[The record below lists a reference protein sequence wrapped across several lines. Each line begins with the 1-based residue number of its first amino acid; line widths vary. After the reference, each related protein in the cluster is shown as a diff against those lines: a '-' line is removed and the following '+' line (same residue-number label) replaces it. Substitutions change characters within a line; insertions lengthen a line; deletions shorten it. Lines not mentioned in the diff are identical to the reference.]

1 MLKVNDMYRS
11 MDFFNNIFFNGLVYD
26 SELEFF
32 VNIFVVVLKVV
43 VMIFIMGVVIVGNFL
58 VIISVKKFE
67 KFWGRV
73 INYFIVFLVF
83 VDIVV
88 VILVMLFNVS

>member
-67 KFWGRV
+67 KF
-73 INYFIVFLVF
+73 
-83 VDIVV
+83 
-88 VILVMLFNVS
+88 